1 MPVFTLFDQTA
12 VLPLKGIIFQ
22 TVLLLVAIV
31 LEAIVLRQRLRL
43 GFQPSIRYAATI
55 NLLTVVLGWTVFL
68 ATEPLLSSAVRTQ
81 IISYVMFGNFYAS
94 PLSGNLNV
102 AVVIAGLITF
112 FLTFWAKV
120 IALEWLTWSVGTPIV
135 QRDATSNVSRFRY
148 RRSPTQTTSPHVL
161 AVLQANALSFSA
173 VLALL
178 LLRYG
183 LSQRL

>member
-1 MPVFTLFDQTA
+1 MTGVQTCA
-12 VLPLKGIIFQ
+12 LPI
-22 TVLLLVAIV
+22 
-31 LEAIVLRQRLRL
+31 
-43 GFQPSIRYAATI
+43 S
-55 NLLTVVLGWTVFL
+55 VFL
-68 ATEPLLSSAVRTQ
+68 AIEPLLSNAVRTQ

-112 FLTFWAKV
+112 FLTFWVKV

>member
-1 MPVFTLFDQTA
+1 MPVFSLFDQTA

-22 TVLLLVAIV
+22 TLLLLVAIV

-55 NLLTVVLGWTVFL
+55 NLLTVVLGWIVFL
-68 ATEPLLSSAVRTQ
+68 EAEQWLPIAVRTQ
-81 IISYVMFGNFYAS
+81 IISYVMFGNFYVNS
-94 PLSGNLNV
+94 LSGSLGV
-102 AVVIAGLITF
+102 AVVIAGLVTF
-112 FLTFWAKV
+112 FLTFWVKV
-120 IALEWLTWSVGTPIV
+120 VTLEWLTWSVGTPIV
-135 QRDATSNVSRFRY
+135 QRDPTSNVSRFRH
-148 RRSPTQTTSPHVL
+148 RRSPTQPTSPHVL

-173 VLALL
+173 VLVLL